1 MDPDVTFAGPRTRR
15 KRGWVRVA
23 IGVLLIVAGSAALVA
38 GIVAAVGAR
47 DRIESDAVA
56 RGAPGEP
63 LTFRAA
69 APGDYTVFLIGSFG
83 DSTAVERAVG
93 RTACLAAFDVGA
105 RQFSGSRQGFSI
117 TLGSASS
124 IGHFDAPAGNVS
136 VRCDGPGSG
145 EIVVSPGRP
154 GIGIAIAGI
163 IGGAVLGLSG
173 LGLLIWGLIGRRVS
187 VYGP

>member
-1 MDPDVTFAGPRTRR
+1 
-15 KRGWVRVA
+15 VA
-23 IGVLLIVAGSAALVA
+23 LGVVLIVAGFAAVAA
-38 GIVAAVGAR
+38 GIAAAVGAR
-47 DRIESDAVA
+47 DQIESDAVA

-63 LTFRAA
+63 LTFSAA
-69 APGDYTVFLIGSFG
+69 EPGDYTVFLVGSFG
-83 DSTAVERAVG
+83 DSTATERAVA
-93 RTACLAAFDVGA
+93 RTACLATFDVGA
-105 RQFSGSRQGFSI
+105 RQFTGSRQGFSI

-163 IGGAVLGLSG
+163 IGGAFVGLAG
-173 LGLLIWGLIGRRVS
+173 VGLLIWGLIGRRVS
-187 VYGP
+187 V